1 MVIDE
6 RSVGC
11 AHKTPADVLLVGTA
25 HATVSSISISSCQVI
40 QTQRRL
46 NRRRA
51 HQSGFTK
58 QTIDQIDRQLRGLV
72 FHIKRRVQLHNI
84 Q

>member
-25 HATVSSISISSCQVI
+25 HATVSSITSSCQFI